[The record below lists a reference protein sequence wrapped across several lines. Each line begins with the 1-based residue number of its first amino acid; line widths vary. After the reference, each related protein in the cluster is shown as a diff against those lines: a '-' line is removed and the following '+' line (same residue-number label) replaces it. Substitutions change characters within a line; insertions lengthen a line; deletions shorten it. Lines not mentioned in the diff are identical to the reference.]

1 MLSWSFTHTNKHF
14 FLFLSK
20 KIPCPSI
27 NKVVYCLIFYHIFQ
41 NLFYFK
47 ELTTIVKKCKN
58 WTDCTSL
65 TPQQFSVWLE
75 TNSVEAATMLKSI
88 IQRYEHR
95 NIKEVCFNS
104 IFKSTIYF
112 NCLAKYFC
120 GIGFNSCYQ
129 IK

>member
-1 MLSWSFTHTNKHF
+1 MGWLLSWSYTQTNKHF
-14 FLFLSK
+14 FTIPKQEDIACLSN
-20 KIPCPSI
+20 
-27 NKVVYCLIFYHIFQ
+27 NKVEYLFFNHIFH

-47 ELTTIVKKCKN
+47 ELTTIIKKCKN

-75 TNSVEAATMLKSI
+75 TNSVEAATTLKSI

-95 NIKEVCFNS
+95 NIKEVCLNS

-112 NCLAKYFC
+112 NCLAKYFSWDW
-120 GIGFNSCYQ
+120 I
-129 IK
+129 